1 MNIGYNNRTGCF
13 TICHKKRDD
22 SLSNLDSTN
31 GDSSSL
37 QWRVATWITPGYKT
51 KACITSSCNISLG
64 SDPSCEETTLKKL
77 VENLKNIGMIGTNIN
92 KGDNEFVKNL
102 LYNNMPWHA
111 DINPYGNKN
120 NPQLVCPC
128 TSCLSGQCIS
138 FPETKPYNNSNVGP
152 WIAFYHGNINT
163 DTCTTKCYP
172 EAGEDW
178 FNRRW
183 NIWKDKLGKYMTLP
197 DPTNN
202 SKKINAI
209 MSNGHGSFGGKCGD
223 IALYKLVSSDGKEGY
238 IINLQNGP
246 RTWSLEL
253 SQNEYVNQFIK
264 GYTNYGGYAGIPVG
278 IPLSGFDEYNK
289 QVDSN
294 LDVFDYSSNPIK
306 LKYPVSDSP
315 LDI

>member
-13 TICHKKRDD
+13 TICKKKDD
-22 SLSNLDSTN
+22 SLSNLGSTN

-37 QWRVATWITPGYKT
+37 QWRVATWNTPGYTT
-51 KACITSSCNISLG
+51 KACIASSCDISHG
-64 SDPSCEETTLKKL
+64 SDPTCDETALTKL
-77 VENLKNIGMIGTNIN
+77 VENLKNIGMIGTDIN
-92 KGDNEFVKNL
+92 KGDDDFITNL
-102 LYNNMPWHA
+102 LKNNMPWHA

-120 NPQLVCPC
+120 NPNLVCPC
-128 TSCLSGQCIS
+128 SLCRPGGCIS
-138 FPETKPYNNSNVGP
+138 FPETQPSKYGP
-152 WIAFYHGNINT
+152 WLAFYHSSINT
-163 DTCTTKCYP
+163 DKCTTNCYP
-172 EAGEDW
+172 KGGIDW
-178 FNRRW
+178 FNSRW
-183 NIWKDKLGKYMTLP
+183 DLWEPNLGKFMSLP

-202 SKKINAI
+202 SKKISAI

-278 IPLSGFDEYNK
+278 IPLSGFDENNK